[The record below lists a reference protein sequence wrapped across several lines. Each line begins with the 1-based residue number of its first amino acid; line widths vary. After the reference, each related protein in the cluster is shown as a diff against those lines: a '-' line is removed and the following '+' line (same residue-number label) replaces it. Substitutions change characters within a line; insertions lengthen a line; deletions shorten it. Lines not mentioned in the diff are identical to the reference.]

1 VSTSGEVLGAVL
13 AGGASRR
20 FGRDKSA
27 EEIDGTPMIER
38 AFAALSVVCDDV
50 LVVSSREDT
59 PRGRWRT
66 VPDLRPGQGPLAGI
80 EAALDHAVRDG
91 FAAALV
97 LACDLPLVGHD
108 TLEALI
114 AASEGGSRV
123 VAVSRRGDPDF
134 EPLCAVY
141 PTSGLDAVTALLDD
155 GERAAQAA
163 YRRLGGRVVPA
174 SDSPSG
180 ADVMLNVNTP
190 ADADRARQALGG
202 AESGG

>member
-1 VSTSGEVLGAVL
+1 
-13 AGGASRR
+13 
-20 FGRDKSA
+20 
-27 EEIDGTPMIER
+27 MIER
-38 AFAALSVVCDDV
+38 AFDALSAVCGDV

-80 EAALDHAVRDG
+80 EAALDHAARDG
-91 FAAALV
+91 FGAALV

-114 AASEGGSRV
+114 AASEGGSRM
-123 VAVSRRGDPDF
+123 VAIRRGGDPDF

-141 PTSGLDAVTALLDD
+141 PTSGLAAVSALLDD

-163 YRRLGGRVVPA
+163 YRRLEGRAVPA
-174 SDSPSG
+174 SGSPSG
-180 ADVMLNVNTP
+180 ADAMLNVNTP
-190 ADADRARQALGG
+190 ADADRARQSLGG
-202 AESGG
+202 AESDG